1 VRNTRRYQG
10 GGPEAASPGDASPED
25 ATPPGDPSIR
35 RLLVWYPRAWRA
47 RYGEEFAELLA
58 AERAERGPS
67 FRRGINVATTG
78 VRARLAGAGL
88 AAHPLDGAA
97 AGQAGLAVVA
107 ACTAAAVLA
116 GSAMWA
122 QLAIGVQ
129 WSVPRDHRV
138 TQALDLMSAA
148 LLVLVLLAV
157 LAGAPVAWAALASAA
172 RGQARQFRLPAA
184 FMTAGLVVLVIG
196 SRHFENGWPGT
207 GGHLLLHQGLVP
219 GGVAAFAWAG
229 TTWITSYWAHPA
241 ALGAFPAAE
250 LAWMLVSP
258 AATGVLMTG
267 AVQLLRRVRLSPR
280 AFRYE
285 IRLANLACAGMT
297 AFPGGALC
305 WLAAAGA
312 GTAGPFRTGAIDRA
326 AVAVLIAA
334 ALVGALAV
342 WQARAAARSGRG
354 QALTAPRP

>member
-1 VRNTRRYQG
+1 VRNTPRHQG
-10 GGPEAASPGDASPED
+10 RGPED
-25 ATPPGDPSIR
+25 TPPADDSSIR
-35 RLLVWYPRAWRA
+35 GLLWWYPRAWRA

-67 FRRGINVATTG
+67 VRRGINVATTG

-97 AGQAGLAVVA
+97 AGQASLAVIA

-116 GSAMWA
+116 GAAMWS

-148 LLVLVLLAV
+148 LLVLVLLAA
-157 LAGAPVAWAALASAA
+157 LAAAPVAWTAVASAA
-172 RGQARQFRLPAA
+172 RGQGRRFRLAA
-184 FMTAGLVVLVIG
+184 ALMTAGLVALVIG

-207 GGHLLLHQGLVP
+207 GGHLLVHQGLIP
-219 GGVAAFAWAG
+219 GGVAAFAWAA
-229 TTWITSYWAHPA
+229 TMWITSYWAHPA
-241 ALGAFPAAE
+241 ALAAFPAAQ

-258 AATGVLMTG
+258 VATGLLMTG
-267 AVQLLRRVRLSPR
+267 AVQLVRRVRLSPR

-285 IRLANLACAGMT
+285 IRVANLACAGLA
-297 AFPGGALC
+297 AFLGGALC
-305 WLAAAGA
+305 WLASAGA

-326 AVAVLIAA
+326 AFAVLIAA
-334 ALVGALAV
+334 VLVGTLAV
-342 WQARAAARSGRG
+342 RHARAAARSGRG